1 MVPTIAIGPS
11 AHPPIGQ
18 IWPSG
23 GNNEHALSKPRYDTM
38 ISKSVPSHTSARLI
52 KLLVPSKSHVIE
64 YQPVMHL
71 QCSAD
76 LIGKFAY

>member
-1 MVPTIAIGPS
+1 
-11 AHPPIGQ
+11 
-18 IWPSG
+18 
-23 GNNEHALSKPRYDTM
+23 M
-38 ISKSVPSHTSARLI
+38 ISKSVITLVSKKITVPRLSPSHTSARLI

>member
-1 MVPTIAIGPS
+1 
-11 AHPPIGQ
+11 
-18 IWPSG
+18 
-23 GNNEHALSKPRYDTM
+23 M
-38 ISKSVPSHTSARLI
+38 ISKSVITLVTKKMITLPRLSPSHTSARLI